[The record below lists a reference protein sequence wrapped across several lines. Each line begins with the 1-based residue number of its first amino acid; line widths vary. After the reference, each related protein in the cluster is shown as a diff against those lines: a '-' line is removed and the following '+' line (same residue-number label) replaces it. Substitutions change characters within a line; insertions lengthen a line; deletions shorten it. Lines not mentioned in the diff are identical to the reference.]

1 VRERAQAG
9 HPPAVPCCRRA
20 PGTTPVSAP
29 SPVADLAGQAAL
41 VTGAPR
47 RTGRAIALALAQA
60 GADVVVHYGRSHAQA
75 RAVVAEIEALG
86 RHAWAISADLA
97 APDAAER
104 LADAALAAAG
114 RMDVL
119 VHNVGN
125 YPVGDALHLDTD
137 GFRATLE
144 ANLVAAYALIRS
156 LRAPLAAGRGSVVCL
171 GYAGVGHVVAHP
183 RALAYQIS
191 KTGLLVLVKSL
202 AQALGPEG
210 IRVNMVS
217 PGQIENSVDLPDALP
232 EHVPL
237 GRSVQEEEI
246 AAAVLYLLSPAGAA
260 VTGVNLEMAGGY
272 RLSLAER
279 WRD

>member
-1 VRERAQAG
+1 
-9 HPPAVPCCRRA
+9 
-20 PGTTPVSAP
+20 VSAP